1 MQNELGII
9 FPGQGSQSV
18 GMLMNLVDQ
27 YPIIQTTFSE
37 ASEHLGYDLSS
48 IIAQGSEE
56 KLNSTEITQ
65 PALLAAS
72 VALWRIINAK
82 KSVTPA
88 FLAGHSLG
96 EYSALVCAEAIDFGD
111 ALKLVQARGQ
121 FMQEAVPA
129 GFGAMAAII
138 GLDNDLIASLCEQAA
153 EGDVVSP
160 ANFNAIGQTVVAG
173 ENGAVERLIDL
184 AKSAGAKLA
193 KKIAVS
199 APSHCELMKPAKK
212 KLIEALA
219 DVKIS
224 SPKISVIHN
233 VDVEAHSHPDEIRHA
248 LAEQLDHP
256 VRWVETIQML
266 SQNGIKTLWECG
278 PGKVLAGLVKRI
290 DNSIEVLDLSSQ
302 AQLGVLSEKTE
313 LV

>member
-1 MQNELGII
+1 MQKELGII

-18 GMLMNLVDQ
+18 GMLMSLVDQ
-27 YPIIQTTFSE
+27 YPIIHSTFSE
-37 ASEHLGYDLSS
+37 ANQHLGYDLSN
-48 IIAQGSEE
+48 IIAQGPEE

-72 VALWRIINAK
+72 VALWRVVNEK
-82 KSVTPA
+82 KAMMPA

-111 ALKLVQARGQ
+111 ALRLVRARGQ
-121 FMQEAVPA
+121 YMQEAVPV

-138 GLDNDLIASLCEQAA
+138 GLDNERIAALCEEAA
-153 EGDVVSP
+153 QGEVVSP

-173 ENGAVERLIDL
+173 ENAAVERLIDL
-184 AKSAGAKLA
+184 AKIAGAKLA
-193 KKIAVS
+193 KKIPVS
-199 APSHCELMKPAKK
+199 VPSHCELMKSAKI
-212 KLIEALA
+212 KLITALA
-219 DVKIS
+219 DIKIS
-224 SPKISVIHN
+224 IPKIKVIHN
-233 VDVEAHSHPDEIRHA
+233 VDIASHSHPDDIRHA

-290 DNSIEVLDLSSQ
+290 DNAIVVNDLS
-302 AQLGVLSEKTE
+302 AETQLITVLEK
-313 LV
+313 

>member
-1 MQNELGII
+1 MQKDLSIV

-27 YPIIQTTFSE
+27 YPIIQSTLSE
-37 ASEHLGYDLSS
+37 ASQHLGYDLSG
-48 IIAQGSEE
+48 IIAQGPEE

-82 KSVTPA
+82 KAISSA
-88 FLAGHSLG
+88 YLAGHSLG
-96 EYSALVCAEAIDFGD
+96 EYSALVCAEAIEFGD
-111 ALKLVQARGQ
+111 ALKLVRARGQ
-121 FMQEAVPA
+121 YMQEAVPV

-138 GLDNDLIASLCEQAA
+138 GLENDRIAALCEEAA
-153 EGDVVSP
+153 QGDVVSP

-173 ENGAVERLIDL
+173 ENAAVERLIDL
-184 AKSAGAKLA
+184 AKAAGAKLA

-199 APSHCELMKPAKK
+199 VPSHCELMKSAKK
-212 KLIEALA
+212 KLITMLA

-224 SPKISVIHN
+224 SPRIPVIHN
-233 VDVEAHSHPDEIRHA
+233 VDVECHTHPDDIRHA

-256 VRWVETIQML
+256 VRWVETIQFL
-266 SQNGIKTLWECG
+266 SQNEIKTAWECG
-278 PGKVLAGLVKRI
+278 PGKVLAGLIKRI
-290 DNSIEVLDLSSQ
+290 DNTIEVLDLSSPV
-302 AQLGVLSEKTE
+302 QLAALTEKTE
-313 LV
+313 LA

>member
-1 MQNELGII
+1 MQKDLGIV

-18 GMLMNLVDQ
+18 GMLMTLADH
-27 YPIIQTTFSE
+27 YPIIQSTFSE
-37 ASEHLGYDLSS
+37 ASEHLGYDLSH
-48 IIAQGSEE
+48 IIAHGPEE
-56 KLNSTEITQ
+56 KLNTTEITQ

-72 VALWRIINAK
+72 VALWRIVNAK
-82 KSVTPA
+82 NTVKPA

-96 EYSALVCAEAIDFGD
+96 EYSALVCAEAIEFGD

-121 FMQEAVPA
+121 YMQAAVPT

-138 GLDNDLIASLCEQAA
+138 GLDNDRIALLCEEAA

-173 ENGAVERLIDL
+173 ENAAVERLIDL
-184 AKSAGAKLA
+184 AKAAGAKLA

-199 APSHCELMKPAKK
+199 VPSHCELMKPAKN
-212 KLIEALA
+212 KLITALS

-224 SPKISVIHN
+224 TPKIPVVHN
-233 VDVEAHSHPDEIRHA
+233 VDVECHSHPDEIRHA

-256 VRWVETIQML
+256 VRWVETIQWL

-290 DNSIEVLDLSSQ
+290 DNTIEVLDLSSEV
-302 AQLGVLSEKTE
+302 QLVALMEKTE
-313 LV
+313 KA